1 MFIIVDKLTGE
12 LLKDKIY
19 THEGTAKNQIK
30 KGGFYLPY
38 HEPVVIT
45 MPNSEI
51 LKEVSNGAEYGAIVT
66 VNEDEFP
73 EINFQKWSS

>member
-1 MFIIVDKLTGE
+1 MYIIVDKLTGE

-38 HEPVVIT
+38 HEPVVIK
-45 MPNSEI
+45 MPSNEI
-51 LKEVSNGAEYGAIVT
+51 LKEVANGAEFAVIVYGGELELPPIDF
-66 VNEDEFP
+66 E
-73 EINFQKWSS
+73 